1 MAEIQGSVREP
12 THLNIWDRIERE
24 AFMAR
29 MGVSEDKLR
38 KAVQMVGSRITTLSS
53 YLKI

>member
-1 MAEIQGSVREP
+1 MAEVQSNPREP
-12 THLNIWDRIERE
+12 THLNIWDRVERE
-24 AFMAR
+24 AFAAR